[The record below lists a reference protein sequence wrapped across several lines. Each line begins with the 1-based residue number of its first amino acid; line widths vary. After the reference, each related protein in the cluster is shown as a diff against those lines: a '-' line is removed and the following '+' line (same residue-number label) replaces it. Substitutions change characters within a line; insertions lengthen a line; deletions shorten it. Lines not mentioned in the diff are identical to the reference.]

1 MSAPAA
7 AIGSPRRIFSL
18 RDYWIA
24 AGGLSI
30 AGAII
35 FALAGQSFVSS
46 FLASFLLA
54 LCAYPSMRY
63 GTGSGYDVPA
73 IPILS
78 AAYGVQFALPV
89 FFSGGTLWLVGGYHT
104 VDPSSIDAAL
114 VMAIV
119 AFLAFL
125 LVCYSR
131 PVNQLVAKLPALNLH
146 LDRVRALAYVLVFSA
161 LVLASSR
168 YFTSLGPEEQTTLSG
183 LYRVLQNQLLVAIG
197 IQAWLTYTQ
206 KGLWMRLLYYA
217 LIAAAVVEGMSSGF
231 LEATLAPVGIMFA
244 AQWIYQ
250 RRLNKALAAACVA
263 TLLLLNPVK
272 ADFRNEIWYAGG
284 DSASRPQKAL
294 LWIESGIDFWTDVIA
309 GRGHGDDAAL
319 QLVRRTSMVDTVAHV
334 YESTPDTVP
343 YYLGETYSYF
353 LYSLVPRIL
362 WPEKPVTSAN
372 KTLAVDYG
380 LTTEEGAERSTF
392 GISLIGEGFANFGW
406 LGSTLAMVAV
416 ALALLVLM
424 RLFANRDSGPGG
436 YAVFFAFFIF
446 FLNGLGSSAEILLG
460 NILQGTI
467 ASYVLLYWAIERR
480 PRRAG
485 AGT

>member
-1 MSAPAA
+1 LSAPPV
-7 AIGSPRRIFSL
+7 AIGSPRRLFSL
-18 RDYWIA
+18 RDYWIV
-24 AGGLSI
+24 AGALSI
-30 AGAII
+30 ALAII
-35 FALAGQSFVSS
+35 LALAGQSFVSS
-46 FLASFLLA
+46 VLACFLLT

-104 VDPSSIDAAL
+104 VDPASIDAAL
-114 VMAIV
+114 LIAIV
-119 AFLAFL
+119 GFVAFL

-131 PVNQLVAKLPALNLH
+131 PVNQMVGKLPALNLH
-146 LDRVRALAYVLVFSA
+146 LKRVRALAYVLVFSVA
-161 LVLASSR
+161 VLGSSR
-168 YFTSLGPEEQTTLSG
+168 YFATLGPDEQTTLSG
-183 LYRVLQNQLLVAIG
+183 LYRVVQNQLLVAIG
-197 IQAWLTYTQ
+197 ILAWLTYTQ

-217 LIAAAVVEGMSSGF
+217 LIAVAVVEGMSSGF
-231 LEATLAPVGIMFA
+231 LEAALAPVGVMFA

-263 TLLLLNPVK
+263 ALLLLNPVK
-272 ADFRNEIWYAGG
+272 ADFRNEIWFSAGE
-284 DSASRPQKAL
+284 SASAPRKAL
-294 LWIESGIDFWTDVIA
+294 LWIESGIDFWTDVVA
-309 GRGHGDDAAL
+309 GRSYGDDAAL

-334 YESTPDTVP
+334 YESTPEAVP

-353 LYSLVPRIL
+353 IYSLVPRVL

-392 GISLIGEGFANFGW
+392 GISLLGEGYANFGW
-406 LGSTLAMVAV
+406 FGSTLAMVVV

-424 RLFANRDSGPGG
+424 RLFADRESGPGG

-467 ASYVLLYWAIERR
+467 ASYILLYGAIERR
-480 PRRAG
+480 PRRSG
-485 AGT
+485 AES

>member
-7 AIGSPRRIFSL
+7 AIGSPRRLFSL

-146 LDRVRALAYVLVFSA
+146 LDRVRAL
-161 LVLASSR
+161 LAKARFGLAADPSSEAAIADAVNR
-168 YFTSLGPEEQTTLSG
+168 ILGDP
-183 LYRVLQNQLLVAIG
+183 
-197 IQAWLTYTQ
+197 
-206 KGLWMRLLYYA
+206 
-217 LIAAAVVEGMSSGF
+217 
-231 LEATLAPVGIMFA
+231 
-244 AQWIYQ
+244 
-250 RRLNKALAAACVA
+250 ALAADLGA
-263 TLLLLNPVK
+263 
-272 ADFRNEIWYAGG
+272 
-284 DSASRPQKAL
+284 
-294 LWIESGIDFWTDVIA
+294 A
-309 GRGHGDDAAL
+309 GRRAFEAELQYDHHAAAL
-319 QLVRRTSMVDTVAHV
+319 RARL
-334 YESTPDTVP
+334 E
-343 YYLGETYSYF
+343 
-353 LYSLVPRIL
+353 
-362 WPEKPVTSAN
+362 
-372 KTLAVDYG
+372 
-380 LTTEEGAERSTF
+380 
-392 GISLIGEGFANFGW
+392 
-406 LGSTLAMVAV
+406 
-416 ALALLVLM
+416 ALPP
-424 RLFANRDSGPGG
+424 PG
-436 YAVFFAFFIF
+436 
-446 FLNGLGSSAEILLG
+446 
-460 NILQGTI
+460 
-467 ASYVLLYWAIERR
+467 
-480 PRRAG
+480 
-485 AGT
+485 